1 MVKNLDDLLR
11 RCLSYK
17 RWHDDNDEEF
27 IPSKWKKYISGV
39 YEIICDKDEVNF
51 SKYIIYKGL
60 QRKNKAIFT

>member
-17 RWHDDNDEEF
+17 RYNDEEY
-27 IPSKWKKYISGV
+27 IPSNWKKYISSV
-39 YEIICDKDEVNF
+39 YEIICDKDEVFF
-51 SKYIIYKGL
+51 SKYTIYKGL